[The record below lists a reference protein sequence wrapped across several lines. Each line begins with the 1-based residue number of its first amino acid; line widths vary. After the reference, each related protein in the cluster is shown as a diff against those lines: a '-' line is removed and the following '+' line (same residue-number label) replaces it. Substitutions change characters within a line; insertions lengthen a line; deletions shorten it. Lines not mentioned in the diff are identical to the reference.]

1 MCRCSLCFPV
11 TSHEAEFAVSYGR
24 EDRLLRVCRYC
35 EQDLTLFGL
44 RLNQVVRLP
53 SVAKH
58 LVTVVLGPG
67 LSLFMEARA

>member
-1 MCRCSLCFPV
+1 MCGCNLCFPV
-11 TSHEAEFAVSYGR
+11 TGHEAEFAVSYGR

-58 LVTVVLGPG
+58 LVTVVCGLG
-67 LSLFMEARA
+67 LSLFMEAKA

>member
-1 MCRCSLCFPV
+1 MCRCSLCFPF
-11 TSHEAEFAVSYGR
+11 THHEAEFAVSYGR

-58 LVTVVLGPG
+58 LVTVVSGSG
-67 LSLFMEARA
+67 LSLFMEAKA

>member
-11 TSHEAEFAVSYGR
+11 TSHEAEYAVSYGR
-24 EDRLLRVCRYC
+24 EDRLLRVCRWC

-53 SVAKH
+53 SVAKR
-58 LVTVVLGPG
+58 LVMVVSGSG